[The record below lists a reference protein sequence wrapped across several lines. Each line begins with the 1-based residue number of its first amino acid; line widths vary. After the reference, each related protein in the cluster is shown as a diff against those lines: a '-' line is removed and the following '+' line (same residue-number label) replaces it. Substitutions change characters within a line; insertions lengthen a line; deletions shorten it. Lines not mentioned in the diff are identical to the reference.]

1 MLPPLHR
8 RIEESGFNSLPS
20 IQTLLYDGWL
30 IRLAGGGPKR
40 ANSVN
45 VLTGSVIPFE
55 QKLRYCEQRFQ
66 QQGLL
71 LTFRLTDHPQNLEL
85 DAWLEHKGLQRIDDS
100 LVLVKELDHPAA
112 SAVPKLHQPDTETW
126 LSQMMLLDQGSLER
140 KLKHVELLKRLAL
153 PAVYGGM
160 QTEGDCAAIGLA
172 VIDGDYAGIFDV
184 NTNPALRRRG
194 HARALMTG
202 LLDEARQHG
211 ARIAYL
217 QVAASNMP
225 AIGLYESLGFAPAYR
240 YWYRCSAA

>member
-8 RIEESGFNSLPS
+8 SIEEAGFNSLPS

-45 VLTGSVIPFE
+45 VLTASAIPFA
-55 QKLRYCEQRFQ
+55 QKIRYCEQLFQ
-66 QQGLL
+66 QQGLP

-85 DAWLEHKGLQRIDDS
+85 DACLEREGLQRIDDS
-100 LVLVKELDHPAA
+100 LVLVKQLDHPTA
-112 SAVPKLHQPDTETW
+112 STALELHQSDAETW
-126 LSQMMLLDQGSLER
+126 FSQMMLLDQGSPER
-140 KLKHVELLKRLAL
+140 KQKHVELLKRLAL

-160 QTEGDCAAIGLA
+160 QTGEGHAAIGLA
-172 VIDGDYAGIFDV
+172 VIDGDYAGIFDI
-184 NTNPALRRRG
+184 NTNPVLRRRG

-211 ARIAYL
+211 ARTAYL
-217 QVAASNMP
+217 QVTASNMP
-225 AIGLYESLGFAPAYR
+225 AIGLYESLGFVPAYR